1 MGSPLDN
8 PGIKTNQPNNQRYIM
23 KMLKLEK
30 TYLNLDHVTRVED
43 LSNGNLCKIRVW
55 LLASLES
62 VFFSCADAETIKRC
76 FEQNNG
82 NHLDKDEAVHD
93 YDAPSM
99 QEIKLASKDAA
110 EYGHSLESVKPIPDE
125 GDSVW
130 VEKGVSEV
138 TRRTSTDSKDPEEVV
153 ILLYCTRPT
162 PVKGFRTRGRI
173 ARILV
178 YLVCEFWDS
187 SA

>member
-1 MGSPLDN
+1 
-8 PGIKTNQPNNQRYIM
+8 M

-30 TYLNLDHVTRVED
+30 TYLNLDHVSMVKD
-43 LSNGNLCKIRVW
+43 LSKGDFCKIRVW
-55 LLASLES
+55 FQPMLDSEY
-62 VFFSCADAETIKRC
+62 FSGADAETIKRW

-110 EYGHSLESVKPIPDE
+110 EYGHSLESVKAIPDE

-130 VEKGVSEV
+130 LERGISEV
-138 TRRTSTDSKDPEEVV
+138 TKRTSGYSKDPEEVV
-153 ILLYCTRPT
+153 ILLHCMRPT
-162 PVKGFRTRGRI
+162 PVKGI
-173 ARILV
+173 SDL
-178 YLVCEFWDS
+178 DQ
-187 SA
+187 